1 MLLSVRPSPMTDAM
15 RPERHDTAR
24 PRSRAGFARRG
35 KDASDVSGSPQPR
48 GRSLAVAVG
57 RSFPGQGFSFSGPT
71 GLARFSSAALGI
83 AVTAFGLTSAGL
95 PSALG
100 QAVPVQREVKA
111 ADGQGRAGPAT
122 SLQAIRDAFRDDDS
136 EPGPVADEGRRSDAA
151 DRAETPEE
159 IARRAAVLVGQ
170 LGAPQFAVR
179 ERAAGQLRAL
189 GPATIP
195 VLRERI
201 RETAD
206 PEIRLR
212 ASELAD
218 QMVRS
223 DREEQIASFLQGE
236 DVGFEGW
243 NRFRVI
249 FGDSPPVRE
258 LFVELQDAH
267 PDVASALA
275 AASRQRT
282 RALETAM
289 VKVQNGLFIDRELPT
304 RQDMVALLLPGNDP
318 DVAISKPV
326 ETLILQVIRFP
337 GTRELIRD
345 PHVGDVSRRLLA
357 GYFERTGLTTRSDV
371 LWFAMELEVS
381 DSLPL
386 AVRTLAEAD
395 QLEDSQKP
403 PVLIRALQ
411 TIAQFGSKQELAVI
425 RPWFDDDSVLT
436 ERGLIPEEPTVVTV
450 ADAAMAAATVLLQV
464 PMTEVG
470 FPNAAAH
477 SRFGFLP
484 EDIAM
489 RPEDAE
495 RRAAIRQAIQ
505 RRIDE

>member
-1 MLLSVRPSPMTDAM
+1 M
-15 RPERHDTAR
+15 RPDRHDTAWVR
-24 PRSRAGFARRG
+24 PRTAFAGGGKGVPGTVGAMHPRR
-35 KDASDVSGSPQPR
+35 
-48 GRSLAVAVG
+48 RSLATTGVRPCYRARSPIACFARVAAAALAIAVAV
-57 RSFPGQGFSFSGPT
+57 F
-71 GLARFSSAALGI
+71 
-83 AVTAFGLTSAGL
+83 VL
-95 PSALG
+95 PSARG
-100 QAVPVQREVKA
+100 QAVPGQQQVNPV
-111 ADGQGRAGPAT
+111 DGKGRVGPAD
-122 SLQAIRDAFRDDDS
+122 SLQAIRDAYGDDDS
-136 EPGPVADEGRRSDAA
+136 DHGIASDDGSRSDAGQSP
-151 DRAETPEE
+151 ETPEE

-223 DREEQIASFLQGE
+223 DREEQVASFLQGE

-243 NRFRVI
+243 NRFRAI

-267 PDVASALA
+267 PGVTIALA
-275 AASRQRT
+275 AAARERT

-304 RQDMVALLLPGNDP
+304 RQDMVALLLPSNDP
-318 DVAISKPV
+318 DVVISKPV

-381 DSLPL
+381 DALPL
-386 AVRTLAEAD
+386 AVRTLEEAN
-395 QLEDSQKP
+395 QLEDAQKP

-411 TIAQFGSKQELAVI
+411 TIARFGSKGELAAI

-436 ERGLIPEEPTVVTV
+436 ERGLIPDEPTVVTV
-450 ADAAMAAATVLLQV
+450 ADAAMAAATVLLEV

-470 FPNAAAH
+470 FPHAAAH
-477 SRFGFLP
+477 ARFGFLP

-489 RPEDAE
+489 RPQDAE
-495 RRAAIRQAIQ
+495 LRGSIRQEIL